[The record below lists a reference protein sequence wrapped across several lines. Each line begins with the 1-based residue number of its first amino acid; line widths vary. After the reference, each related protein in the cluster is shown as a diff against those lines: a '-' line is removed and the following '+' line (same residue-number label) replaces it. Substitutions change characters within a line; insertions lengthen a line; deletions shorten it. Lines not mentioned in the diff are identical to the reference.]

1 MQLTC
6 RAPGDYTLTGYTA
19 PEIVR
24 PLRDW
29 GRRGRDRG
37 DALNTTGRRMAGPEE
52 SYVMSGKHHAS
63 KSSAAAASSGELR
76 TLQMELAQARA
87 LAAQLQ
93 SENQELRR
101 RAQEADSAQNAVAE
115 LSRELHHRTMR
126 MEQQLAVARQFQRL
140 FVPPALPQ
148 FPDVRFAVKYQA
160 SPRVGGDLYDVFD
173 MGNSCVGVFVADASG
188 YGLTATLI
196 TAVAKMALDT
206 FRQNEYSP
214 RVILEKVNDQVLRNT
229 LENQF
234 LTAFLGV
241 IDLETMRMKFVNAAH
256 PMPVIYGKDRFETLD
271 TEGLCCGMFEEP
283 KYEEREVQLQPG
295 DRVFFYTRGLIEMC
309 NTQGAAYD
317 CRRLHNLLTT
327 NADLEISAMID
338 RVAEDFAAHMCGNEQ
353 IEDLTLVGLE
363 VLPREVALER
373 IVIPSEP
380 MQLSRVESV
389 ILGRLEALNYGER
402 ATFAVRLALEE
413 AVVNAI
419 KHGNRMDKA
428 KRVTITYSAD
438 DRECVISVEDE
449 GPGFDPAAVPDP
461 TAEENIERPSGRG
474 LMLIRAYMD
483 EVSHDRQGRKITMR
497 KKAPWAE

>member
-1 MQLTC
+1 
-6 RAPGDYTLTGYTA
+6 
-19 PEIVR
+19 
-24 PLRDW
+24 
-29 GRRGRDRG
+29 
-37 DALNTTGRRMAGPEE
+37 
-52 SYVMSGKHHAS
+52 MSEKHHAP
-63 KSSAAAASSGELR
+63 KHHAASPLNAASAEESRSHATGGQLR
-76 TLQMELAQARA
+76 VLQTELAQARA
-87 LAAQLQ
+87 LVAQLQ

-101 RAQEADSAQNAVAE
+101 RAEEADSAQNAVAE
-115 LSRELHHRTMR
+115 LSRELHNRTMR

-148 FPDVRFAVKYQA
+148 FPEARFAVRYQA
-160 SPRVGGDLYDVFD
+160 SPRVGGDLYDVFN
-173 MGNSCVGVFVADASG
+173 MGNSCVGIFVADASG

-214 RVILEKVNDQVLRNT
+214 KVILEKVNNQVLRNT

-241 IDLETMRMKFVNAAH
+241 IDLETMRMKYVNAAH
-256 PMPVIYGKDRFETLD
+256 PLPIVYGKDRFETLD

-283 KYEEREVQLQPG
+283 KYEEREIQLQPG
-295 DRVFFYTRGLIEMC
+295 DRVLCYTRGLIEMC
-309 NTQGAAYD
+309 NAQGSAYD
-317 CRRLHNLLTT
+317 CRRLSELLKA

-338 RVAEDFAAHMCGNEQ
+338 RVAEDFSAHMCGNEQ
-353 IEDLTLVGLE
+353 IEDFTLVGLE
-363 VLPREVALER
+363 VLPREVSHER

-389 ILGRLEALNYGER
+389 ILSRLETLNYGER

-428 KRVTITYSAD
+428 KRVTITYSVD
-438 DRECVISVEDE
+438 DRECQISVEDE
-449 GPGFDPAAVPDP
+449 GPGFDPGAVPDP

-483 EVSHDRQGRKITMR
+483 EVAHSNQGRRITMR

>member
-1 MQLTC
+1 MSEKH
-6 RAPGDYTLTGYTA
+6 RTA
-19 PEIVR
+19 
-24 PLRDW
+24 
-29 GRRGRDRG
+29 DRG
-37 DALNTTGRRMAGPEE
+37 AA
-52 SYVMSGKHHAS
+52 SASSG
-63 KSSAAAASSGELR
+63 ASSGELR
-76 TLQMELAQARA
+76 ALQVELAQARA
-87 LAAQLQ
+87 LTAQLRA
-93 SENQELRR
+93 ENQELRR
-101 RAQEADSAQNAVAE
+101 RAQEADTAQSTVAE
-115 LSRELHHRTMR
+115 LSRELHNRTLR

-148 FPDVRFAVKYQA
+148 FDGIRFAVKYQA
-160 SPRVGGDLYDVFD
+160 SPRVGGDLYDVFN
-173 MGNSCVGVFVADASG
+173 MGNSCVGVLVADASG

-206 FRQNEYSP
+206 YRQNEYSP
-214 RVILEKVNDQVLRNT
+214 RVILEKVNEQVLRNT

-256 PMPVIYGKDRFETLD
+256 PTPIVYAKDRFEPLD

-283 KYEEREVQLQPG
+283 KYEEREVQLRPG
-295 DRVFFYTRGLIEMC
+295 DRVLFYTRGLIEMC
-309 NTQGAAYD
+309 NAAGAPYD
-317 CRRLHNLLTT
+317 CRRLQNLLRE
-327 NADLEISAMID
+327 NPDLEIGAMID
-338 RVAEDFAAHMCGNEQ
+338 RVAEDFTAHMSGNEP

-363 VLPREVALER
+363 ALPRESAQER

-402 ATFAVRLALEE
+402 TTFAVRLALEE

-428 KRVTITYSAD
+428 KRVTIQYSVDA
-438 DRECVISVEDE
+438 RECVISVEDE

-483 EVSHDRQGRKITMR
+483 EVAHDKRGRRITMR